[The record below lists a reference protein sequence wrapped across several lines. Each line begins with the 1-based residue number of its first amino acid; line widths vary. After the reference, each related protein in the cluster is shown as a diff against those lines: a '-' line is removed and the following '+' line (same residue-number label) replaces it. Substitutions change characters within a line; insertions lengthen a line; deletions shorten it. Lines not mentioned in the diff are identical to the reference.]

1 MCLASKPCSTLR
13 PTLKCI
19 VLGIKWCL
27 VRVGGQRLLLSQ
39 FRQVDFG
46 LFRQACGF
54 GMPHAN
60 LSDVNYLL
68 QLLQVQ
74 YFLKFRTVYL
84 RDFPV
89 FQMVKNL
96 PAMQETQV
104 QSLGRKILWRREW
117 QPLQNSCLEKVKV
130 QSLSRVRLFATPWTV
145 AYQAFLSMGFSRQ
158 EYWSGLP
165 FPSPGNLPDPGI
177 EPGSPVL
184 EAGTL
189 TSQPPGRKVAW
200 WATFCEVTE
209 LNTTV

>member
-54 GMPHAN
+54 GMAHAN

-96 PAMQETQV
+96 PAMQEIQV

-158 EYWSGLP
+158 EYQSGLP
-165 FPSPGNLPDPGI
+165 FPSPGDLPDGGI
-177 EPGSPVL
+177 EPRSSTL
-184 EAGTL
+184 QADAL
-189 TSQPPGRKVAW
+189 TSEPPGKPI
-200 WATFCEVTE
+200 FK
-209 LNTTV
+209 L